1 LWIAEPVGK
10 ESNIME
16 SQGQSLRNLMLL
28 DREYFRLKNRLRD
41 IPAELEKIEQ
51 HEAALRQALLAE
63 EARLT
68 DSQRERRRLE
78 TQIQDRQETKSRY
91 ERQLY
96 EIRENR
102 ELQSLQREIEFIR
115 QGLSELEEQ
124 AVAIM
129 EQEES
134 VEKEL
139 VTLREETKAKAQELE
154 KKREILSK
162 EREEATASTDG
173 MEDSRKRLVESLP
186 APIRSKYQRL
196 VNAKGQE
203 AIVNLTDG
211 SCGGC
216 YYKLPP
222 QTAAEIRMGDRLI
235 VCEGCGRIL
244 VWKEGL

>member
-1 LWIAEPVGK
+1 MA
-10 ESNIME
+10 
-16 SQGQSLRNLMLL
+16 SQGQFLHDLMIL

-41 IPAELEKIEQ
+41 IPIDLEKIEQ

-63 EARLT
+63 EARLG

-78 TQIQDRQETKSRY
+78 VQIQDRQETKSRY

-96 EIRENR
+96 EIRESR

-124 AVAIM
+124 AMALI

-134 VEKEL
+134 IEKEL
-139 VTLREETKAKAQELE
+139 VALREETKAKSQELE
-154 KKREILSK
+154 RKREVLSK

-173 MEDSRKRLVESLP
+173 MEDNRKRLVDLLP
-186 APIRSKYQRL
+186 APVRSKYHRL

-203 AIVNLTDG
+203 AIVKLSDG

-222 QTAAEIRMGDRLI
+222 QTAAEIRMGERLI

-244 VWKEGL
+244 VWNDGL